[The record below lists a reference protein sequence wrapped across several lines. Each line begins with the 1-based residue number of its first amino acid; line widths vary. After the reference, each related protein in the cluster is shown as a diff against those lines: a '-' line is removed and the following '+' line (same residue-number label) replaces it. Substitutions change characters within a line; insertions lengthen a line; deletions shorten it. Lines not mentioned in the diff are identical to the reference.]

1 MFKLGK
7 FIVSMNDGNGK
18 TTLSEEGE
26 NFLNA
31 GDDISRASLV
41 GDTACVIIFYDA
53 TNAVECQYS
62 LKLDEF
68 GFE

>member
-18 TTLSEEGE
+18 TILSEEGE

-41 GDTACVIIFYDA
+41 GDMACVIIFLRRD
-53 TNAVECQYS
+53 
-62 LKLDEF
+62 
-68 GFE
+68 